1 MIGQNIKRM
10 RELKGWSQEQLARM
24 MGYKSKSTIN
34 KIEKN
39 INDVSQKT
47 LDKFAKVFKC
57 EATELL
63 FDDPLTNA
71 FLQHRKNPCDPHGYR
86 DFCCFIAH
94 LFTADKWLKI
104 AYKKVHNTRIAHTF
118 SALFF
123 MREYLFGSVS

>member
-63 FDDPLTNA
+63 FDDSLTNA
-71 FLQHRKNPCDPHGYR
+71 FLRHNSELSEEYIQKRMRDSINLTDAEYGLIIAFRK
-86 DFCCFIAH
+86 
-94 LFTADKWLKI
+94 ADTITQNNILKLLDI
-104 AYKKVHNTRIAHTF
+104 EIKEKNQDV
-118 SALFF
+118 
-123 MREYLFGSVS
+123 G

>member
-57 EATELL
+57 EATDLL

-71 FLQHRKNPCDPHGYR
+71 FLRHNSELSEEYIQKRMRDSINLTDTEYGLIIAFRK
-86 DFCCFIAH
+86 
-94 LFTADKWLKI
+94 ADTITQNNILKLLDI
-104 AYKKVHNTRIAHTF
+104 KIKEKNQDV
-118 SALFF
+118 
-123 MREYLFGSVS
+123 G

>member
-39 INDVSQKT
+39 VNDVNQTT

-57 EATELL
+57 DTTDLLVESFATPEEFELAWHRSGGGRH
-63 FDDPLTNA
+63 PLQLSDTEHEIVLAYRCADNGTQNSV
-71 FLQHRKNPCDPHGYR
+71 LKLLDIVPKEKNVDA
-86 DFCCFIAH
+86 I
-94 LFTADKWLKI
+94 
-104 AYKKVHNTRIAHTF
+104 
-118 SALFF
+118 
-123 MREYLFGSVS
+123 

>member
-57 EATELL
+57 EATDLL
-63 FDDPLTNA
+63 FDDPLVNA
-71 FLQHRKNPCDPHGYR
+71 FLRHNSELSEEYIQKRMRDSINLTDAEYGLVIAFRK
-86 DFCCFIAH
+86 
-94 LFTADKWLKI
+94 ADTITQNNILKLLDI
-104 AYKKVHNTRIAHTF
+104 EIKEKNQDV
-118 SALFF
+118 
-123 MREYLFGSVS
+123 G